1 MAGTVYAQ
9 YLLYIDPDSVF
20 GLLNSVEIMIRPI
33 IGGAGTVFG
42 PLLGSLILTPLAEY
56 SRLALQSYSGVYLMW
71 YGLILVIVI
80 IFLPNGL
87 MGLVKSLQNRYNRRG
102 Q

>member
-1 MAGTVYAQ
+1 
-9 YLLYIDPDSVF
+9 
-20 GLLNSVEIMIRPI
+20 
-33 IGGAGTVFG
+33 
-42 PLLGSLILTPLAEY
+42 LTPLAEY

-87 MGLVKSLQNRYNRRG
+87 MGLLNSIKDRYQTKG